1 MKGEAMKA
9 RIYLERIKKL
19 DANIDARID
28 EIATLDAIATKT
40 TSVMGGE
47 RVQAST
53 SQQKMADTVGKIVD
67 LKKKLND
74 EIDRFI
80 DMRNVARNLIEQACD
95 ADCQKLLR
103 MRYVG
108 KYNEAKKR
116 IEFATWER
124 IAVDMNFTYK
134 WVSGGLHQRALAQLQ
149 KALDEKGEEC
159 PYYYEDEEKEIVGRS
174 SH

>member
-1 MKGEAMKA
+1 MDQVQNNQIEGRKGEAMKA
-9 RIYLERIKKL
+9 RTYLERIKKL

-47 RVQAST
+47 RVQASA
-53 SQQKMADTVGKIVD
+53 SQQKMSDTVEKIID

-80 DMRNVARNLIEQACD
+80 DLRNDARNLIEQACD
-95 ADCQKLLR
+95 ADCQRLLR
-103 MRYVG
+103 MRYIG
-108 KYNEAKKR
+108 KYNESKKR
-116 IEFATWER
+116 IEFAKWEQ

-134 WVSGGLHQRALAQLQ
+134 WVSDGLHQRALAQVQ
-149 KALDEKGEEC
+149 KALDERGEAE
-159 PYYYEDEEKEIVGRS
+159 
-174 SH
+174 

>member
-1 MKGEAMKA
+1 MKA
-9 RIYLERIKKL
+9 RTYLERIKKL

-53 SQQKMADTVGKIVD
+53 SQQKMADTVNKIVD
-67 LKKKLND
+67 LKKKMND

-80 DMRNVARNLIEQACD
+80 DLRKEAIHLIEKACD

-103 MRYVG
+103 MRYIG
-108 KYNEAKKR
+108 KFNPVLCFVVFAK
-116 IEFATWER
+116 WEQ
-124 IAVDMNFTYK
+124 IAVEMGFTYQ
-134 WVSGGLHQRALAQLQ
+134 WVSDGLHQRALAQLQ
-149 KALDEKGEEC
+149 KVLDERGEE
-159 PYYYEDEEKEIVGRS
+159 E
-174 SH
+174 

>member
-1 MKGEAMKA
+1 MDQVQNNQIEGMKGEAMKA
-9 RIYLERIKKL
+9 RTYLERIKKL

-47 RVQAST
+47 RVQASA
-53 SQQKMADTVGKIVD
+53 SQQKMSDTVDKIVD
-67 LKKKLND
+67 LKQKLND

-80 DMRNVARNLIEQACD
+80 DLRNEARNIIEQACD
-95 ADCQKLLR
+95 ADCHKLLR
-103 MRYVG
+103 MRYIG

-116 IEFATWER
+116 IEFATWEQ

-134 WVSGGLHQRALAQLQ
+134 WVSDGLHQKALAQVQ
-149 KALDEKGEEC
+149 KILDERGEAE
-159 PYYYEDEEKEIVGRS
+159 
-174 SH
+174 